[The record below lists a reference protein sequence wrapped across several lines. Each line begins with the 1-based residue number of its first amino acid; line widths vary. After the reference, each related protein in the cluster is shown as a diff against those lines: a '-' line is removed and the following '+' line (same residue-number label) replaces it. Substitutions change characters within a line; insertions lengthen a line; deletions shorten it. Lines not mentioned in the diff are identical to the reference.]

1 MREILDKVDEL
12 IVQLRRI
19 AYALEFKLG
28 VNVANATPCVV
39 CGSLMVDPGKECPA
53 CLTGARQ
60 KK

>member
-1 MREILDKVDEL
+1 MREIIAKVDEL
-12 IVQLRRI
+12 IIQLRRI
-19 AYALEFKLG
+19 AYALEFRLG

-53 CLTGARQ
+53 CFTVAGE